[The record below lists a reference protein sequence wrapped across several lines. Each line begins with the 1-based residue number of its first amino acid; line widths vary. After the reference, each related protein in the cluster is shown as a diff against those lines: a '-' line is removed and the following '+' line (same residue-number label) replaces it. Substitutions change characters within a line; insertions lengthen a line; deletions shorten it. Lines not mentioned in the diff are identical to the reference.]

1 MDYASSLLGLLPG
14 GRRTPGLK
22 ELLASVGSYLPAEQV
37 TRIREAAEFGASAH
51 KGQKRL
57 SGEPYIAHP
66 VAAASILADLHLDAD
81 TIIAAILHDVIEDT
95 PTPKDQLAE
104 RFGAHVAE
112 LVDGVTKLD
121 QIKFKSR
128 EEAQAESFRKMLLAM
143 VRDLR
148 VILVKLADRTH
159 NMRTIEAMSPPR
171 RRAIARETLEIYAPI
186 AERLGL
192 YNMKLEL
199 EDLGFQALYPRR
211 YLVLERALKK
221 ARGNQKEFLKKI
233 EQQLNAPLI
242 KNGIP
247 ARVET
252 REKHLYSIYNKMRR
266 KSAILNEIVDVY
278 GIRVIVDKPDTCYR
292 ALGVVHSVFKP
303 MPGRFKDYIA
313 IPRVNGYQS
322 LHTTLFGPNAVPIE
336 VQIRTEDMHRVAEA
350 GIAAHWKYKS
360 GESAGAD
367 SMQQARTRE
376 WLSNLVELQEDGSSE
391 EFLESVK
398 VDLFPDKVYVF
409 TPKGTILR
417 LPSGATVVDF
427 AYSVHTDIGNRCVAA
442 KVDRRLTP
450 LRTVLRN
457 GQTVEIITAKGAMP
471 NPSWVNFVVT
481 AKARNAIRHY
491 LKSLRRTEA
500 IALGQRLLNQAL
512 GEFRVSLDDV
522 NPDLQRAALG
532 ELGMKDLD
540 ELYEKIGLGERLAP
554 LVARRLLPAQGPAQS
569 EAKNDVAEDGNAI
582 AAPAP
587 LAIAGTEGLL
597 VTYARCCF
605 PIPYDPIFAFLS
617 AGRGVVIHRENCV
630 NVEDYRKH
638 PEKWLPVTWQTSPDR
653 EFSSEIRV
661 YVANRTGVLAAVAA
675 AIASTETN
683 IDHVS
688 IDEQDSDASILTF
701 ELRVRD
707 RKHLAY
713 IVRVIRRMPD
723 VVRVTRTIA
732 AHSPN
737 RNRGDTTVRGEL
749 EADGSDQ
756 ADENPE

>member
-22 ELLASVGSYLPAEQV
+22 ELLATVGSYLAPEQV
-37 TRIREAAEFGASAH
+37 SRVRAAAEFGTSAH
-51 KGQKRL
+51 HGQKRL

-66 VAAASILADLHLDAD
+66 VATAAILADLHLDAD

-95 PTPKDQLAE
+95 PTPKDQLAA
-104 RFGAHVAE
+104 RFGADVAE

-159 NMRTIEAMSPPR
+159 NMRTIEAMAPAR

-199 EDLGFQALYPRR
+199 EDLGFKALYPQR
-211 YLVLERALKK
+211 YRVLERAVKR
-221 ARGNQKEFLKKI
+221 ARGNQKAFLTKI
-233 EQQLNAPLI
+233 EQQLNAGLI
-242 KNGIP
+242 KSQLE
-247 ARVET
+247 ARVVT
-252 REKHLYSIYNKMRR
+252 REKHLYSIYQKMRR
-266 KSAILNEIVDVY
+266 KRAPLAEIVDVY
-278 GIRVIVDKPDTCYR
+278 GIRIVVDSPDTCYR
-292 ALGVVHSVFKP
+292 ALGAVHAVFKP

-322 LHTTLFGPNAVPIE
+322 LHTTLFGPNGVPIE
-336 VQIRTEDMHRVAEA
+336 AQIRTSDMHRVAEA
-350 GIAAHWKYKS
+350 GIAAHWRYKS
-360 GESAGAD
+360 GDGAG
-367 SMQQARTRE
+367 SLQQERTRE
-376 WLSNLVELQEDGSSE
+376 WLSNLVTLQEAGSSE

-417 LPSGATVVDF
+417 LPSSATVVDF
-427 AYSVHTDIGNRCVAA
+427 AYAVHTDIGNRCVAA

-457 GQTVEIITAKGAMP
+457 GQTVEIITAKGATP

-481 AKARNAIRHY
+481 AKARSAIRHY

-500 IALGQRLLNQAL
+500 IALGAKLLSQAL
-512 GEFRVSLDDV
+512 GEFSLALEDVSADM
-522 NPDLQRAALG
+522 QRAALG

-554 LVARRLLPAQGPAQS
+554 LVARRLLP
-569 EAKNDVAEDGNAI
+569 NA
-582 AAPAP
+582 AHPHGGGGLAP

-597 VTYARCCF
+597 VSYARCCF
-605 PIPYDPIFAFLS
+605 PIPYDPVLAFLS
-617 AGRGVVIHRENCV
+617 SGRGVVIHRENCV

-638 PEKWLPVTWQTSPDR
+638 PENWLPVSWQAAPDR
-653 EFSSEIRV
+653 LFSCELRV
-661 YVANRTGVLAAVAA
+661 CVANRTGVLAKVAA

-688 IDEQDSDASILTF
+688 IDEQDSDDTAVLTF

-707 RKHLAY
+707 RRHVARL
-713 IVRVIRRMPD
+713 VRVIRRMPD
-723 VVRVTRTIA
+723 VTRVVRTIA
-732 AHSPN
+732 AHA
-737 RNRGDTTVRGEL
+737 RGDAVGDN
-749 EADGSDQ
+749 EAERDG
-756 ADENPE
+756 